1 MTSRTTVRTTTRSRE
16 DRLDRVFHALSDR
29 TRRTM
34 LARLARGPAMV
45 TELAQPFAMS
55 LPAASKHL
63 RVLEQAR
70 LVRRAIDGRVH
81 RCSLSALPLQDVER
95 WLSYYRVFWHE
106 TLDALADYAE
116 HASPRDAQR
125 FDTESGQ

>member
-1 MTSRTTVRTTTRSRE
+1 MPSRTTARALSRN
-16 DRLDRVFHALSDR
+16 DRLDRVFRALSDR
-29 TRRTM
+29 TRRSM

-63 RVLEQAR
+63 RVLESAR

-81 RCSLSALPLQDVER
+81 RCSLAALPLQDVER
-95 WLSYYRVFWHE
+95 WLSHYRVFWE
-106 TLDALADYAE
+106 DTLGSLADYVE
-116 HASPRDAQR
+116 QGGGRPK
-125 FDTESGQ
+125 SGSV